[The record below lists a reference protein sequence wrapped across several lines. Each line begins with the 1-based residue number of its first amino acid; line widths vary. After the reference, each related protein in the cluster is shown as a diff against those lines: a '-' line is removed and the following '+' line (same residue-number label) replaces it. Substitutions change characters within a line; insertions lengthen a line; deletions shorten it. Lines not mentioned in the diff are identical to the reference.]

1 MVLMNIFRIKEARTF
16 MPDIIAPG
24 TGLSPATNK
33 SVIPANNVV
42 TIEDILNGGK
52 YKLPGAGGDW
62 GSGEDVSKSYK
73 DEGDGYKRQERDMDI
88 LKKMTTLSPD
98 YKREVWE
105 VRVPGG
111 KKSFV
116 SLNLAKEY
124 ERLMV
129 QKGIPV
135 RWTSRTK
142 LAQVQ
147 PPNKVQLV
155 ATTMEKTFM
164 VESIDMQAG
173 MKQNGAAFCVA
184 PNTFM
189 TCAHVIKKYDKN
201 KQKELALADLSTTIQ
216 LSLIN
221 GEQKVSAKLIAINA
235 LWDLA
240 LIQCEINVEPFKI
253 DVEPLIGDDIF
264 TIGSPHGFENNV
276 SFGTI
281 GSLDR
286 QIYTYK
292 DAPMYMF
299 VDLAAFTGNSGG
311 PIIKQSNGAVVGVLT
326 AIVSATGEYGLNAGL
341 QPSYIKNF
349 CEKSGILV

>member
-1 MVLMNIFRIKEARTF
+1 MNIFRIKEARTF

-24 TGLSPATNK
+24 TGLSPATKK
-33 SVIPANNVV
+33 SIIPTNNVT
-42 TIEDILNGGK
+42 TIEDILNGAK
-52 YKLPGAGGDW
+52 YKLPGGGGDW
-62 GSGEDVSKSYK
+62 SSGEDVSKNYK
-73 DEGDGYKRQERDMDI
+73 EDGDAYKRQERDIDM

-98 YKREVWE
+98 YKREEWS

-111 KKSFV
+111 KRSFV

-124 ERLMV
+124 ERLMR

-135 RWTSRTK
+135 KWTSRTK
-142 LAQVQ
+142 LAQTQ
-147 PPNKVQLV
+147 PPNRVQLV
-155 ATTMEKTFM
+155 AQTMEKTFM

-184 PNTFM
+184 PNMFI

-201 KQKELALADLSTTIQ
+201 TTKELIVADLTSTIQ

-221 GEQKVSAKLIAINA
+221 GEQKVSGKLVAINS

-240 LIQCEINVEPFKI
+240 LIQCEINVEPFI
-253 DVEPLIGDDIF
+253 VDTNPMVGDDIF

-286 QIYTYK
+286 TIYTYK
-292 DAPMYMF
+292 DSPLYMF

-311 PIIKQSNGAVVGVLT
+311 PIIKQSNGAIVGVLT

-341 QPSYIKNF
+341 QSSYVKNF
-349 CEKSGILV
+349 LQTNGISV